1 MRMRNF
7 DKATGYIGKMKEEG
21 ITPNS
26 RATII
31 VAKAYVQLGRKI
43 MIGIMRGC
51 NVIRYA
57 GGSNKDVLGFLSG
70 EEICK
75 SADK

>member
-1 MRMRNF
+1 MLRYGF
-7 DKATGYIGKMKEEG
+7 V
-21 ITPNS
+21 PS
-26 RATII
+26 
-31 VAKAYVQLGRKI
+31 RKI